1 MNRNQAQYRREA
13 VSSRPT
19 LAQVKNRIYPY
30 WFLLPGLA
38 LMGVFVLAPIIW
50 GFVISLHSFDGLN
63 PMEWRGTSNYRV
75 ILNDPRFTSSIL
87 NTVIFALLVVVG
99 KNVAGLAVALL
110 FTQSLRGMSIFRTAS
125 FLPLTLNI
133 VVIGAFWTFFL
144 QVDRGPLNEGLRAI
158 GLDQLAQAWLSD
170 PQYALATVA
179 AVEIWR
185 WLPLH
190 VLLYLAGLN
199 DLSSETREAAMV
211 DGANA
216 YQRLLYV
223 TIPMLRPVIFVNVL
237 IALMGAFVRSF
248 EMVWVLTRGGAGTN
262 VMITNIYTEAFRFQR
277 FGRAAAMSFV
287 LFLITAILSFAYVKL
302 ARGGRGD

>member
-1 MNRNQAQYRREA
+1 MTRNQAPQARRETGAPRRIDA
-13 VSSRPT
+13 VR
-19 LAQVKNRIYPY
+19 NRLYPY

-63 PMEWRGTSNYRV
+63 PMEWQGAANYRR
-75 ILNDPRFTSSIL
+75 ILNDPRFTSSIA
-87 NTVIFALLVVVG
+87 NTLIFATLVVVG
-99 KNVAGLAVALL
+99 KNVVGLAVALL
-110 FTQSLRGMSIFRTAS
+110 FTQSLRGMSVFRTAS

-133 VVIGAFWTFFL
+133 VVVGAFWTFFL
-144 QVDRGPLNEGLRAI
+144 QVDRGPLNEALRAI
-158 GLDQLAQAWLSD
+158 GFDQLAQAWLSD
-170 PQYALATVA
+170 PQYALITVA

-199 DLSSETREAAMV
+199 DLSSDTHEAALV
-211 DGANA
+211 DGANG

-287 LFLITAILSFAYVKL
+287 LFLITAFLSFAYVKL

>member
-1 MNRNQAQYRREA
+1 MKRNQTTDDGQLGK
-13 VSSRPT
+13 VP
-19 LAQVKNRIYPY
+19 LARSALRNQLYPY
-30 WFLLPGLA
+30 WFLLPGL
-38 LMGVFVLAPIIW
+38 LLLGVFVLAPIVW
-50 GFVISLHSFDGLN
+50 GFVISLHDFDGLN
-63 PMEWRGTSNYRV
+63 PMEWRGLGNYRM
-75 ILNDPRFTSSIL
+75 IFNDPSFTSSIS
-87 NTVIFALLVVVG
+87 NTIVFAVIVVLG

-110 FTQSLRGMSIFRTAS
+110 FTKTLRGMSVYRMAS

-133 VVIGAFWTFFL
+133 VVVGAFWTFFL
-144 QVDRGPLNEGLRAI
+144 QADRGLLNEGLRAI
-158 GLDQLAQAWLSD
+158 GLDQVAQAWLSD
-170 PQYALATVA
+170 PTYALGTVA

-199 DLSSETREAAMV
+199 DLPSETHDAALV
-211 DGANA
+211 DGAKG

-223 TIPMLRPVIFVNVL
+223 TVPMLRPVIFVNVL

-287 LFLITAILSFAYVKL
+287 LLLITAILSFAYVKL